1 MTEKNPAL
9 RREIK
14 LARRALVPDNYIKRV
29 IQFAK
34 QGYKDIDFPVYDTD
48 WDSEAYL
55 TVSGQNS
62 NNSVSLKDDF
72 LRAVETDGDWN
83 LIGRTTGKVTKTLKA
98 RELWEKIGHAAWA
111 SADPGLHFN
120 TTMNDWHT
128 CKASGD
134 IRASNPCSE
143 YMFLDDTAC
152 NLASAN
158 LLTFYD
164 TAARRFDVEAYEH
177 LCRLWT
183 VVLEISVMMAQF
195 PSKQIADLSYEFRT
209 LGLGFANI
217 GGLLMTMGLPYD
229 SKEGRALCGALTA
242 IMTGVAYA
250 TSAEM
255 AGELGPFAGYK
266 RNADNNLI
274 VAASSATATRL
285 AQGAYPGNTMD
296 QVRWLASVGADY
308 GVIAVA
314 KDSPINTLP
323 ELMDKIKAD
332 PGSVA
337 IAGGSAVGGWDHLKV
352 LIAARKAGIE
362 DVRKIKYVA
371 FDGGGE
377 AVTQLLAGSV
387 QAFTGDASE
396 AKGFVQS
403 GDIKVLAVLAPERME
418 GDFASFPTAKEQ
430 GIDAVGANW
439 RGFYAPGGMS
449 DDAYAYWVD
458 AIGKVYDSP
467 EWKKV
472 MAENGLAPLNLRG
485 DDFQAFVKGSVDEIT
500 ALSKEIG
507 ILK

>member
-1 MTEKNPAL
+1 MTLMKMT
-9 RREIK
+9 
-14 LARRALVPDNYIKRV
+14 RRAIVAGV
-29 IQFAK
+29 FAATLPFTTAYAFEPENTECIAPANP
-34 QGYKDIDFPVYDTD
+34 GGGWDFTCRQVGKALQD
-48 WDSEAYL
+48 
-55 TVSGQNS
+55 
-62 NNSVSLKDDF
+62 LK
-72 LRAVETDGDWN
+72 
-83 LIGRTTGKVTKTLKA
+83 LIPGSMQVT
-98 RELWEKIGHAAWA
+98 
-111 SADPGLHFN
+111 
-120 TTMNDWHT
+120 
-128 CKASGD
+128 
-134 IRASNPCSE
+134 
-143 YMFLDDTAC
+143 
-152 NLASAN
+152 NLA
-158 LLTFYD
+158 
-164 TAARRFDVEAYEH
+164 
-177 LCRLWT
+177 
-183 VVLEISVMMAQF
+183 
-195 PSKQIADLSYEFRT
+195 
-209 LGLGFANI
+209 
-217 GGLLMTMGLPYD
+217 GGG
-229 SKEGRALCGALTA
+229 G
-242 IMTGVAYA
+242 GVAF
-250 TSAEM
+250 AEVVN
-255 AGELGPFAGYK
+255 K
-266 RNADNNLI
+266 RNEDNSLI

-285 AQGAYPGNTMD
+285 AQGAFPGNTQD
-296 QVRWLASVGADY
+296 QVRWVGAVGADY

-323 ELMDKIKAD
+323 ELMDKIKNDAS
-332 PGSVA
+332 SVS

-352 LIAARKAGIE
+352 LIAAKKAGID
-362 DVRKIKYVA
+362 DVRTIKYVA